1 MVYKLREQIAK
12 LWQRICWSCFSF
24 S

>member
-1 MVYKLREQIAK
+1 MVYKLREHIAK